1 MHCEKVDFLLF
12 YVLIYFLLYFI
23 LCDGNVIDS
32 LLSWYK
38 NYMIYIYIYRLIFQL
53 FIASCVNFIKK
64 VILIRHL
71 NKKIRTKRKNH

>member
-38 NYMIYIYIYRLIFQL
+38 NYMIYIYIYIE
-53 FIASCVNFIKK
+53 VNFSALYCILCKFHQKSNINKTFKK
-64 VILIRHL
+64 
-71 NKKIRTKRKNH
+71 KDKN

>member
-53 FIASCVNFIKK
+53 FIASCKLHQKNNINK
-64 VILIRHL
+64 RHL
-71 NKKIRTKRKNH
+71 KKKDKN